1 MARFFFSFVHRAVTS
16 RVDCPRPRL
25 SGLPAR
31 DWRHHGLLL
40 PLGIIAALLF
50 VEGCSRYQ
58 RPQRAAWRGQAERAC
73 LAQHRIRPTLFIQ
86 QARAIDG
93 PSVCGLDYPFKVT
106 ALQNGAVA
114 FNSPHTIDCP
124 MIALLDEWLAEVVQP
139 LAQATFG
146 VPVAGLNGMGAY
158 SCRGMNNQAGARIS
172 EHAFGNAM
180 DIGGFRLA
188 DGRTISVQHDWTQ
201 GDAPTRAFLLGVQAG
216 ACSRF
221 TTVLAPG
228 SNIFHYNHIHLDL
241 AMHGNTSTGPRRICK
256 PAPPSMQAPTQKDN
270 LPPAPDI
277 EDEIDVAH
285 HAVGESRTVAL
296 QQGAGSGLDV
306 AVPPVAANSYASS
319 ARTLSQQSAPQP
331 LHGSLREDGA
341 FVPEG
346 HPQDWDLPTSSIPQ
360 H

>member
-1 MARFFFSFVHRAVTS
+1 
-16 RVDCPRPRL
+16 
-25 SGLPAR
+25 
-31 DWRHHGLLL
+31 
-40 PLGIIAALLF
+40 
-50 VEGCSRYQ
+50 
-58 RPQRAAWRGQAERAC
+58 
-73 LAQHRIRPTLFIQ
+73 
-86 QARAIDG
+86 
-93 PSVCGLDYPFKVT
+93 VT

-124 MIALLDEWLAEVVQP
+124 MIALLDEWLVEVVQP

-146 VPVAGLNGMGAY
+146 VPIVGLDGMGAY

-188 DGRTISVQHDWTQ
+188 DGRTISVQRDWTQ

-256 PAPPSMQAPTQKDN
+256 PVPPSMQAPTQKDN

-285 HAVGESRTVAL
+285 HPVGESRTVAL
-296 QQGAGSGLDV
+296 QQGTGSGLDI
-306 AVPPVAANSYASS
+306 AVPPAAATSYASS
-319 ARTLSQQSAPQP
+319 NRTLSQQSAAAPQP

-346 HPQDWDLPTSSIPQ
+346 RPQEWDLPTSSIPTR
-360 H
+360 